1 MNQQQPDRV
10 RAFTLIEVLIAM
22 GLLSFIVAAIYSSWS
37 AVLRSTKVGMDVAA
51 QAQRTRIAG
60 QAVEQALKTAVM
72 YAENIRYYSFIAD
85 TSSEFAALSLTAR
98 LPASFPGSGLF
109 GDQTV
114 RRVSFEVVPGTNG
127 HLNLIL
133 SQLPFLLSTNESVQP
148 YQIVL
153 ARDVSLFFLEF
164 WDVEQGWVEEL
175 NTTNQLPRMI
185 RFSLGTGRTGYS
197 QKNPAELIVRTVSL
211 PAAPVSADMQKPQPG
226 APGGGG
232 LRPPAVRLPG
242 QNPRD
247 PVPPGTPGQGRP
259 VQVLPRGGR

>member
-1 MNQQQPDRV
+1 MNQQPSYRF

-98 LPASFPGSGLF
+98 LPDSFPGSGLF

-114 RRVSFEVVPGTNG
+114 RRVSFEVIPGTNG
-127 HLNLIL
+127 HLNLVL
-133 SQLPFLLSTNESVQP
+133 TQLPFLLSTNGSVQP

-164 WDVEQGWVEEL
+164 WDVQKGWVEEL
-175 NTTNQLPRMI
+175 LTTNQLPKMV
-185 RFSLGTGRTGYS
+185 RFSLGIGRAGNS
-197 QKNPAELIVRTVSL
+197 QKDPAELIVRTVSL
-211 PAAPVSADMQKPQPG
+211 PAAPVSADMQMPQPG
-226 APGGGG
+226 APGVGGV
-232 LRPPAVRLPG
+232 RPPGVRLPG

-247 PVPPGTPGQGRP
+247 PILPGVPGRGQPTPI
-259 VQVLPRGGR
+259 VPRGGK